1 VTSSLARVFGPW
13 VREVDARTLRVDA
26 LAGLLGAVLVLPQ
39 AIAFAAL
46 VGLPPSIALATA
58 VLPCIVAALFGS
70 SRHVMSGPTNAN
82 SLAIAAMLAPLAVVG
97 SPDYIQLVLVVTV
110 LVGLMQL
117 AIGAFKIGTLAHFIS
132 PAALRGFTGGA
143 ALLIAVHAL
152 KDLLGIVLPPG
163 RPAPEVLVLLVQR
176 ASQLNPA
183 ALVVGISTIGA
194 ALLLKRVWP
203 RSPHMLAGV
212 VVGGVVAAALAR
224 TVPGWQPVDV
234 VGIVPDAWPRW
245 QPPEFD
251 WRRLPELAGLAM
263 ALTIVSL
270 GQSFSIAKVLAAR
283 AGQHVDANREFVG
296 QGLSNVV
303 GGFFSCY
310 LSCGSLNR
318 SIPNLE
324 VGARTPLAAVF
335 SALWLLALVGVSAT
349 LLAAIPMAAV
359 SGLLLLVAWS
369 LLDVP
374 NWRRLWPLSRLE
386 FGIAGATLL
395 ATLAIPLEFAILFG
409 TLLSLAAYLWRTA
422 RPAMRTMGFDAP
434 APPGRSEGAV
444 RPFVIADDNPAALPE
459 CPQLKLLRMEGSVY
473 FGATQHVGDRLHA
486 LRSGPQPL
494 KERRAAPEVLD
505 PLGGRAGPGTGP
517 GGVQK
522 HLLVMAKSMN
532 FIDLAGD
539 ELWRNELRLRRKMGG
554 DLYFHRPRP
563 PVTELWQKSGFLAEM
578 GRDHV
583 FPDKRIAIATIVPK
597 LDQGICARCTVK
609 LFEEC
614 PRSEESLRDSSES
627 LVSGIRPGKAGS

>member
-1 VTSSLARVFGPW
+1 MKALGALFGPW
-13 VREVDARTLRVDA
+13 LHEVDARTLRVDA

-46 VGLPPSIALATA
+46 VGLPPSYALATA
-58 VLPCIVAALFGS
+58 VLPCAVAALFGS
-70 SRHVMSGPTNAN
+70 SRHVMSGPTNTN

-117 AIGAFKIGTLAHFIS
+117 AIGALKFGTLAHFIS

-163 RPAPEVLVLLVQR
+163 LSAPEVLLLLVQR
-176 ASQLNPA
+176 MPQLNPA
-183 ALVVGISTIGA
+183 ALAVGIGTIAA
-194 ALLLKRVWP
+194 ALLLKRMSP
-203 RSPHMLAGV
+203 RSPHMLAGL
-212 VVGGVVAAALAR
+212 VVGGLLAAALVRA
-224 TVPGWQPVDV
+224 VPGWQPVAV

-245 QPPEFD
+245 QPPDFD

-303 GGFFSCY
+303 GGFFSCF

-369 LLDVP
+369 LLDVT

-386 FGIAGATLL
+386 FGIALATLL

-422 RPAMRTMGFDAP
+422 RPAMRTMGFDTRDP
-434 APPGRSEGAV
+434 V
-444 RPFVIADDNPAALPE
+444 RPFVIADDNPRALPE

-486 LRSGPQPL
+486 LRGGPEP
-494 KERRAAPEVLD
+494 
-505 PLGGRAGPGTGP
+505 
-517 GGVQK
+517 QK

-539 ELWRNELRLRRKMGG
+539 DLWRDELRLRRKMGG

-563 PVTELWQKSGFLAEM
+563 PVTELWHKSGFLAEM

-614 PRSEESLRDSSES
+614 PPTTART
-627 LVSGIRPGKAGS
+627 P

>member
-1 VTSSLARVFGPW
+1 MGTLAKLFGPW
-13 VREVDARTLRVDA
+13 VREVDGRTLRIDV

-46 VGLPPSIALATA
+46 VGLPPSYALATA

-117 AIGAFKIGTLAHFIS
+117 AIGALKVGTLAHFIS

-163 RPAPEVLVLLVQR
+163 RPAPEVLTLLVQR
-176 ASQLNPA
+176 LPQFNPA
-183 ALVVGISTIGA
+183 ALVVGVGTIAA
-194 ALLLKRVWP
+194 ALLAKRLWP
-203 RSPHMLAGV
+203 RSPHMLAGMV
-212 VVGGVVAAALAR
+212 AGGLMAAALTR
-224 TVPGWQPVDV
+224 WSPGWDPVEV
-234 VGIVPDAWPRW
+234 VGIVPEAWPRW
-245 QPPEFD
+245 QPPAVEL
-251 WRRLPELAGLAM
+251 RRLPELAGLAV

-283 AGQHVDANREFVG
+283 SGQHVDANREFVG

-303 GGFFSCY
+303 GGFFSCF

-324 VGARTPLAAVF
+324 IGARTPLAAAF
-335 SALWLLALVGVSAT
+335 SALWLLALVAVSAT

-369 LLDVP
+369 LLDVT

-386 FGIAGATLL
+386 FGIALATLV
-395 ATLAIPLEFAILFG
+395 ATLAIPLASAILFG

-422 RPAMRTMGFDAP
+422 RPAMRTMGFDTP
-434 APPGRSEGAV
+434 APPGRSEGADRSAHARGMSDAPV
-444 RPFVIADDNPAALPE
+444 RPFVIADDNPNALPE

-473 FGATQHVGDRLHA
+473 FGATQHVGERLHA
-486 LRSGPQPL
+486 LREQP
-494 KERRAAPEVLD
+494 AP
-505 PLGGRAGPGTGP
+505 
-517 GGVQK
+517 QK

-539 ELWRNELRLRRKMGG
+539 DLWRDELRLRRKMGG

-563 PVTELWQKSGFLAEM
+563 PVTDLWQRSGFLAEM

-583 FPDKRIAIATIVPK
+583 FPDKRIAIATIVPM
-597 LDQGICARCTVK
+597 LDAGICARCTVK

-614 PRSEESLRDSSES
+614 PR
-627 LVSGIRPGKAGS
+627 

>member
-1 VTSSLARVFGPW
+1 MGTLAKLFGPW
-13 VREVDARTLRVDA
+13 VREVDGRTLRIDV

-46 VGLPPSIALATA
+46 VGLPPSYALATA

-117 AIGAFKIGTLAHFIS
+117 AIGALKVGTLAHFIS

-163 RPAPEVLVLLVQR
+163 RPAPEVLTLLVQR
-176 ASQLNPA
+176 LPQFNPA
-183 ALVVGISTIGA
+183 ALVVGVGTIAA
-194 ALLLKRVWP
+194 ALLAKRLWP
-203 RSPHMLAGV
+203 RSPHMLAGMV
-212 VVGGVVAAALAR
+212 AGGLMAAALTR
-224 TVPGWQPVDV
+224 WSPGWDPVEV
-234 VGIVPDAWPRW
+234 VGIVPEAWPRW
-245 QPPEFD
+245 QPPAVEL
-251 WRRLPELAGLAM
+251 RRLPELAGLAV

-283 AGQHVDANREFVG
+283 SGQHVDANREFVG

-303 GGFFSCY
+303 GGFFSCF

-324 VGARTPLAAVF
+324 IGARTPLAAAF
-335 SALWLLALVGVSAT
+335 SALWLLALVAVSAT

-369 LLDVP
+369 LLDVT

-386 FGIAGATLL
+386 FGIALATLV
-395 ATLAIPLEFAILFG
+395 ATLAIPLAFAILFG

-422 RPAMRTMGFDAP
+422 RPAMRTMGFDTP
-434 APPGRSEGAV
+434 APPGRSEGADRSAHARGMSDVPV
-444 RPFVIADDNPAALPE
+444 RPFVIADDNPNALPE

-473 FGATQHVGDRLHA
+473 FGATQHVGERLHA
-486 LRSGPQPL
+486 LREQP
-494 KERRAAPEVLD
+494 AP
-505 PLGGRAGPGTGP
+505 
-517 GGVQK
+517 QK

-539 ELWRNELRLRRKMGG
+539 DLWRDELRLRRKMGG

-563 PVTELWQKSGFLAEM
+563 PVTDLWQRSGFLAEM

-583 FPDKRIAIATIVPK
+583 FPDKRIAIATIVPM
-597 LDQGICARCTVK
+597 LDAGICARCTVK

-614 PRSEESLRDSSES
+614 PR
-627 LVSGIRPGKAGS
+627 

>member
-1 VTSSLARVFGPW
+1 LIEPASMGTLAKLFGPW
-13 VREVDARTLRVDA
+13 VHEIDGRTLRIDA

-46 VGLPPSIALATA
+46 VGLPPSYALATA

-117 AIGAFKIGTLAHFIS
+117 AIGALKVGTLAHFIS

-152 KDLLGIVLPPG
+152 KDLLGVVLPPG
-163 RPAPEVLVLLVQR
+163 RPAPEVLALLVQR
-176 ASQLNPA
+176 LPQFNPA
-183 ALVVGISTIGA
+183 ALTVGLGTIAA
-194 ALLLKRVWP
+194 ALLLKRLWP
-203 RSPHMLAGV
+203 RSPHMLAGM
-212 VVGGVVAAALAR
+212 VVGGLIAAALAR
-224 TVPGWQPVDV
+224 WSPGWHPVEV
-234 VGIVPDAWPRW
+234 VGLVPEAWPRW
-245 QPPEFD
+245 QVPEID
-251 WRRLPELAGLAM
+251 LRRLPELVGLAM

-283 AGQHVDANREFVG
+283 SGQHVDANREFVG

-324 VGARTPLAAVF
+324 IGARTPLAAVF
-335 SALWLLALVGVSAT
+335 SALWLLALVTVSAT
-349 LLAAIPMAAV
+349 MLAAIPMAAV

-369 LLDVP
+369 LLDVA

-386 FGIAGATLL
+386 FGIAGATLV

-409 TLLSLAAYLWRTA
+409 TMLSLAAYLWRTA
-422 RPAMRTMGFDAP
+422 RPAMRTMGFDTP
-434 APPGRSEGAV
+434 APPRRSEGASRGTHARTMPRDPV
-444 RPFVIADDNPAALPE
+444 RPFVIADDNPNALPE

-486 LRSGPQPL
+486 LREQP
-494 KERRAAPEVLD
+494 AP
-505 PLGGRAGPGTGP
+505 
-517 GGVQK
+517 QK

-539 ELWRNELRLRRKMGG
+539 DLWRDELRLRRKMGG

-563 PVTELWQKSGFLAEM
+563 PVTELWQRSGFLAEM

-583 FPDKRIAIATIVPK
+583 FPDKRIAIATIVPR
-597 LDQGICARCTVK
+597 LDAAICARCTVK

-614 PRSEESLRDSSES
+614 PR
-627 LVSGIRPGKAGS
+627 

>member
-1 VTSSLARVFGPW
+1 MGTLAKLFGPW
-13 VREVDARTLRVDA
+13 VREVDGRTLRIDV

-46 VGLPPSIALATA
+46 VGLPPSYALATA

-117 AIGAFKIGTLAHFIS
+117 AIGALKVGTLAHFIS

-163 RPAPEVLVLLVQR
+163 RPAPEVLTLLVQR
-176 ASQLNPA
+176 LPQFNPA
-183 ALVVGISTIGA
+183 ALVVGVGTIA
-194 ALLLKRVWP
+194 VALLAKRLWP
-203 RSPHMLAGV
+203 RSPHMLAGMV
-212 VVGGVVAAALAR
+212 AGGLMAAALTR
-224 TVPGWQPVDV
+224 WSPGWDPVEV
-234 VGIVPDAWPRW
+234 VGIVPEAWPRW
-245 QPPEFD
+245 QPPAVEL
-251 WRRLPELAGLAM
+251 RRLPELAGLAV

-283 AGQHVDANREFVG
+283 SGQHVDANREFVG

-303 GGFFSCY
+303 GGFFSCF

-324 VGARTPLAAVF
+324 IGARTPLAAAF
-335 SALWLLALVGVSAT
+335 SALWLLALVAVSAT

-369 LLDVP
+369 LLDVT
-374 NWRRLWPLSRLE
+374 NWRRLWALSRLE
-386 FGIAGATLL
+386 FGIALATLV
-395 ATLAIPLEFAILFG
+395 ATLAIPLAFAILFG

-422 RPAMRTMGFDAP
+422 RPAMRTMGFDTP
-434 APPGRSEGAV
+434 APPGRSEGADRSAHARGMSDAPV
-444 RPFVIADDNPAALPE
+444 RPFVIADDNPNALPE

-473 FGATQHVGDRLHA
+473 FGATQHVGERLHA
-486 LRSGPQPL
+486 LREQP
-494 KERRAAPEVLD
+494 AP
-505 PLGGRAGPGTGP
+505 
-517 GGVQK
+517 QK

-539 ELWRNELRLRRKMGG
+539 DLWRDELRLRRKMGG

-563 PVTELWQKSGFLAEM
+563 PVTDLWQRSGFLAEM

-583 FPDKRIAIATIVPK
+583 FPDKRIAIATIVPM
-597 LDQGICARCTVK
+597 LDAGICARCTVK

-614 PRSEESLRDSSES
+614 PR
-627 LVSGIRPGKAGS
+627 

>member
-1 VTSSLARVFGPW
+1 MGTLAKLFGPW
-13 VREVDARTLRVDA
+13 VREVDGRTLRIDV

-46 VGLPPSIALATA
+46 VGLPPSYALATA

-117 AIGAFKIGTLAHFIS
+117 AIGALKVGTLAHFIS

-163 RPAPEVLVLLVQR
+163 RPAPEVLTLLVQR
-176 ASQLNPA
+176 LPQFNPA
-183 ALVVGISTIGA
+183 ALVVGVGTIAA
-194 ALLLKRVWP
+194 ALLAKRLWP
-203 RSPHMLAGV
+203 RSPHMLAGMV
-212 VVGGVVAAALAR
+212 AGGLMAAALTR
-224 TVPGWQPVDV
+224 WSPGWDPVEV
-234 VGIVPDAWPRW
+234 VGIVPEAWPRW
-245 QPPEFD
+245 QPPAVEL
-251 WRRLPELAGLAM
+251 RRLPELAGLAV

-283 AGQHVDANREFVG
+283 SGQHVDANREFVG

-303 GGFFSCY
+303 GGFFSCF

-324 VGARTPLAAVF
+324 IGARTPLAAAF
-335 SALWLLALVGVSAT
+335 SALWLLALVAVSAT

-369 LLDVP
+369 LLDVT
-374 NWRRLWPLSRLE
+374 NWRRLWALSRLE
-386 FGIAGATLL
+386 FGIALATLV
-395 ATLAIPLEFAILFG
+395 ATLAIPLAFAILFG

-422 RPAMRTMGFDAP
+422 RPAMRTMGFDTP
-434 APPGRSEGAV
+434 APPGRSEGADRSAHARGMSDAPV
-444 RPFVIADDNPAALPE
+444 RPFVIADDNPNALPE

-473 FGATQHVGDRLHA
+473 FGATQHVGERLHA
-486 LRSGPQPL
+486 LREQP
-494 KERRAAPEVLD
+494 AP
-505 PLGGRAGPGTGP
+505 
-517 GGVQK
+517 QK

-539 ELWRNELRLRRKMGG
+539 DLWRDELRLRRKMGG

-563 PVTELWQKSGFLAEM
+563 PVTDLWQRSGFLAEM

-583 FPDKRIAIATIVPK
+583 FPDKRIAIATIVPM
-597 LDQGICARCTVK
+597 LDAGICARCTVK

-614 PRSEESLRDSSES
+614 PR
-627 LVSGIRPGKAGS
+627 

>member
-1 VTSSLARVFGPW
+1 MTALAALFGPW
-13 VREVDARTLRVDA
+13 VHEVDGRTLRVDA

-46 VGLPPSIALATA
+46 VGLPPSYALATA

-70 SRHVMSGPTNAN
+70 SRHVMSGPTTAN
-82 SLAIAAMLAPLAVVG
+82 SLAIAAMLAPLALVG
-97 SPDYIQLVLVVTV
+97 SPDYIQLVLLVTV

-117 AIGAFKIGTLAHFIS
+117 AIGAFKVGTLAHFIS

-152 KDLLGIVLPPG
+152 KDLLGIELPPG
-163 RPAPEVLVLLVQR
+163 RPAPEVLLLLVQR
-176 ASQLNPA
+176 ASQVNPA
-183 ALVVGISTIGA
+183 ALIVGASTVAA

-212 VVGGVVAAALAR
+212 VVGGLVAAGLAR
-224 TVPGWQPVDV
+224 TVSGWQPVAV

-245 QPPEFD
+245 QPPDFD

-296 QGLSNVV
+296 QGLSNLV

-318 SIPNLE
+318 SVPNLE

-335 SALWLLALVGVSAT
+335 SALWLLALVALSAT

-386 FGIAGATLL
+386 SGIALATLL

-422 RPAMRTMGFDAP
+422 RPAMRTMGFDT
-434 APPGRSEGAV
+434 RDHV
-444 RPFVIADDNPAALPE
+444 RPFVIADDNHAALPE
-459 CPQLKLLRMEGSVY
+459 CPQLKMLRMEGSVY

-486 LRSGPQPL
+486 LRSGRQP
-494 KERRAAPEVLD
+494 
-505 PLGGRAGPGTGP
+505 
-517 GGVQK
+517 QK

-539 ELWRNELRLRRKMGG
+539 DLWREELRLRRKMGG

-563 PVTELWQKSGFLAEM
+563 PVTELWHRSGFLAEM

-614 PRSEESLRDSSES
+614 PGAEESLRD
-627 LVSGIRPGKAGS
+627 

>member
-1 VTSSLARVFGPW
+1 LIEPASMGTLAKLFGPW
-13 VREVDARTLRVDA
+13 VHEIDGRTLRIDA

-46 VGLPPSIALATA
+46 VGLPPSYALATA

-117 AIGAFKIGTLAHFIS
+117 AIGALKVGTLAHFIS

-163 RPAPEVLVLLVQR
+163 RPAPEVLALLVQR
-176 ASQLNPA
+176 LPQFNPA
-183 ALVVGISTIGA
+183 ALIVGLGTIAA
-194 ALLLKRVWP
+194 ALLLKRLWP
-203 RSPHMLAGV
+203 RSPHMLAGM
-212 VVGGVVAAALAR
+212 VVGGLIAAALAR
-224 TVPGWQPVDV
+224 WSPGWHPVEV
-234 VGIVPDAWPRW
+234 VGLVPEAWPRW
-245 QPPEFD
+245 QVPEID
-251 WRRLPELAGLAM
+251 LRRLPELVGLAM

-283 AGQHVDANREFVG
+283 SGQHVDANREFVG

-324 VGARTPLAAVF
+324 IGARTPLAAVF
-335 SALWLLALVGVSAT
+335 SALWLLALVTVSAT
-349 LLAAIPMAAV
+349 MLAAIPMAAV

-369 LLDVP
+369 LLDVA

-386 FGIAGATLL
+386 FGIAGATLV

-409 TLLSLAAYLWRTA
+409 TMLSLAAYLWRTA
-422 RPAMRTMGFDAP
+422 RPAMRTMGFDTP
-434 APPGRSEGAV
+434 APPRRSEGASRGAHARSMPDDPV
-444 RPFVIADDNPAALPE
+444 RPFVIADDNPNALPE

-486 LRSGPQPL
+486 LREQP
-494 KERRAAPEVLD
+494 AP
-505 PLGGRAGPGTGP
+505 
-517 GGVQK
+517 QK

-539 ELWRNELRLRRKMGG
+539 DLWRDELRLRRKMGG

-563 PVTELWQKSGFLAEM
+563 PVTELWQRSGFLAEM

-583 FPDKRIAIATIVPK
+583 FPDKRIAIATIVPR
-597 LDQGICARCTVK
+597 LDAAICARCTVK

-614 PRSEESLRDSSES
+614 PR
-627 LVSGIRPGKAGS
+627 

>member
-1 VTSSLARVFGPW
+1 MSTLARLFGPW
-13 VREVDARTLRVDA
+13 VHEVSGRTLRIDA

-46 VGLPPSIALATA
+46 AGLPPSYGLATA
-58 VLPCIVAALFGS
+58 VLPCIVAALAGS

-97 SPDYIQLVLVVTV
+97 SPQYIQLVLVVTV

-117 AIGAFKIGTLAHFIS
+117 AIGALRLGTLAHFIS

-152 KDLLGIVLPPG
+152 KDLLGVALPAG
-163 RPAPEVLVLLVQR
+163 RSAIEVLRLLAER
-176 ASQLNPA
+176 AAQLNPA
-183 ALVVGISTIGA
+183 AVIVGLATIAA

-203 RSPHMLAGV
+203 RAPHMLVGV
-212 VVGGVVAAALAR
+212 VVGTVVAALLAR
-224 TVPGWQPVDV
+224 MAHGWPPVAV
-234 VGIVPDAWPRW
+234 VGQVPEAWPRW
-245 QPPEFD
+245 QPPALD
-251 WRRLPELAGLAM
+251 WARLPELAGLAI

-283 AGQHVDANREFVG
+283 SGHYVDANREFVG

-324 VGARTPLAAVF
+324 VGARTPLAAVC
-335 SALWLLALVGVSAT
+335 SALWLLALVALSAT
-349 LLAAIPMAAV
+349 ALAAIPMAAV
-359 SGLLLLVAWS
+359 SGLLLLVAWA

-374 NWRRLWPLSRLE
+374 GWRRLWGLSQLE
-386 FGIAGATLL
+386 FGIALATLL
-395 ATLAIPLEFAILFG
+395 ATLAIRLELAILFG

-422 RPAMRTMGFDAP
+422 RPAMRTMGFDTP
-434 APPGRSEGAV
+434 ALHGRSEGAERSAHARRIPNDPD
-444 RPFVIADDNPAALPE
+444 RPFVIVDDNPAALPE

-473 FGATQHVGDRLHA
+473 FGATQHVGERLHELRA
-486 LRSGPQPL
+486 LPL
-494 KERRAAPEVLD
+494 P
-505 PLGGRAGPGTGP
+505 
-517 GGVQK
+517 QK

-532 FIDLAGD
+532 FIDVAGD
-539 ELWRNELRLRRKMGG
+539 ELWRDEMRLRRKMGG

-563 PVTELWQKSGFLAEM
+563 PVLALWEKSGFLDEM

-597 LDQGICARCTVK
+597 LDQGICARCPVK
-609 LFEEC
+609 LFDEC
-614 PRSEESLRDSSES
+614 PR
-627 LVSGIRPGKAGS
+627 

>member
-1 VTSSLARVFGPW
+1 MSALARLFPW
-13 VREVDARTLRVDA
+13 VREVDGRVLRTDA

-46 VGLPPSIALATA
+46 AGLPPSYGLATA

-82 SLAIAAMLAPLAVVG
+82 SLVLAAMLAPLAVVG
-97 SPDYIQLVLVVTV
+97 SPGYIQLVLVVTV
-110 LVGLMQL
+110 LVGVMQL
-117 AIGAFKIGTLAHFIS
+117 AIGALRLGTLAHFIS

-152 KDLLGIVLPPG
+152 KDLLGIVLPAG
-163 RPAPEVLVLLVQR
+163 RSALEVLAQLVQR
-176 ASQLNPA
+176 AWQFNPA
-183 ALVVGISTIGA
+183 ALAVGVATVA
-194 ALLLKRVWP
+194 VALGVRRLWP
-203 RSPHMLAGV
+203 RAPHMLMGMLAG
-212 VVGGVVAAALAR
+212 GLMAAALAR
-224 TVPGWQPVDV
+224 WAHGWHPVEV
-234 VGIVPDAWPRW
+234 VGVVPDAWPRW
-245 QPPEFD
+245 QPPELD

-263 ALTIVSL
+263 ALTIVAL
-270 GQSFSIAKVLAAR
+270 GQSFSIAKVLASR
-283 AGQHVDANREFVG
+283 SGQYVDANREFVG
-296 QGLSNVV
+296 QGLSNIV

-324 VGARTPLAAVF
+324 LGARTPLASVS
-335 SALWLLALVGVSAT
+335 SALWLLALVALSAT

-374 NWRRLWPLSRLE
+374 NWKRLRALSLLE
-386 FGIAGATLL
+386 FGIAAATLV
-395 ATLAIPLEFAILFG
+395 ATLAIRLELAILFG

-422 RPAMRTMGFDAP
+422 RPAMRTMGFDTRAP
-434 APPGRSEGAV
+434 G
-444 RPFVIADDNPAALPE
+444 RPFVIADDNPRALPE

-473 FGATQHVGDRLHA
+473 FGATQHVGERLHV
-486 LRSGPQPL
+486 LRAQAEP
-494 KERRAAPEVLD
+494 
-505 PLGGRAGPGTGP
+505 
-517 GGVQK
+517 QK

-539 ELWRNELRLRRKMGG
+539 DLWRDELRLRRKMGG

-563 PVTELWQKSGFLAEM
+563 PVMEQWQRSGFLDEM
-578 GRDHV
+578 GRDHI
-583 FPDKRIAIATIVPK
+583 FPDKRFAIATIVPK
-597 LDQGICARCTVK
+597 LDLAICSRCTVK

-614 PRSEESLRDSSES
+614 PR
-627 LVSGIRPGKAGS
+627 

>member
-1 VTSSLARVFGPW
+1 MGTLARLFGPW
-13 VREVDARTLRVDA
+13 VREIDGRTLRIDA

-46 VGLPPSIALATA
+46 AGLPPSYALATA
-58 VLPCIVAALFGS
+58 VLPCAVAALFGS
-70 SRHVMSGPTNAN
+70 SRHVMSGPTNTN

-117 AIGAFKIGTLAHFIS
+117 AIGALKLGTLAHFIS

-143 ALLIAVHAL
+143 ALLIAVHAS

-163 RPAPEVLVLLVQR
+163 LPAPEVLALLVQR
-176 ASQLNPA
+176 LPQFNAA
-183 ALVVGISTIGA
+183 ALTVGLGTIA
-194 ALLLKRVWP
+194 VALLLKRLWP
-203 RSPHMLAGV
+203 RSPHMLAGM
-212 VVGGVVAAALAR
+212 VVGGLLAAALTR
-224 TVPGWQPVDV
+224 WSPGWHPVEV
-234 VGIVPDAWPRW
+234 VGIVPEAWPRW
-245 QPPEFD
+245 QLPEIEM
-251 WRRLPELAGLAM
+251 RRLPELAGLAM

-283 AGQHVDANREFVG
+283 SGQHVDANREFVG

-324 VGARTPLAAVF
+324 IGARTPLAAVF
-335 SALWLLALVGVSAT
+335 SALWLLALVTVSAT
-349 LLAAIPMAAV
+349 LLASIPMAAV

-369 LLDVP
+369 LLDVA

-386 FGIAGATLL
+386 FGIALATLL

-422 RPAMRTMGFDAP
+422 RPAMRTMGFDTP
-434 APPGRSEGAV
+434 APLGRSEGADRSAQASRMPDDPV
-444 RPFVIADDNPAALPE
+444 RPFVIADDNPNALPE

-486 LRSGPQPL
+486 LREQP
-494 KERRAAPEVLD
+494 AP
-505 PLGGRAGPGTGP
+505 
-517 GGVQK
+517 QK

-539 ELWRNELRLRRKMGG
+539 DLWRDELRLRRKMGG

-563 PVTELWQKSGFLAEM
+563 PVTELWERSGFLAEM

-583 FPDKRIAIATIVPK
+583 FPDKRIAIATIVPR
-597 LDQGICARCTVK
+597 LDAGICARCTVK

-614 PRSEESLRDSSES
+614 PR
-627 LVSGIRPGKAGS
+627 

>member
-1 VTSSLARVFGPW
+1 MTALAKLFGPW
-13 VREVDARTLRVDA
+13 VLELDGRTLRVDA
-26 LAGLLGAVLVLPQ
+26 MAGLLGAVLVLPQ

-46 VGLPPSIALATA
+46 VGLPPSYALATA

-117 AIGAFKIGTLAHFIS
+117 AIGALRLGTLAHFIS

-143 ALLIAVHAL
+143 ALLIGVHAL
-152 KDLLGIVLPPG
+152 KDLLGIALPAG
-163 RPAPEVLVLLVQR
+163 RSAADVLLLLSER
-176 ASQLNPA
+176 AAQFNPA
-183 ALVVGISTIGA
+183 ALAVGASTIAA
-194 ALLLKRVWP
+194 ALLLKRLWP
-203 RSPHMLAGV
+203 RSPHMLAGM
-212 VVGGVVAAALAR
+212 VVGGVVAASLA
-224 TVPGWQPVDV
+224 TLAHGWRPVDV
-234 VGIVPDAWPRW
+234 VGLVPDAWPRW
-245 QPPEFD
+245 QPPEVD
-251 WRRLPELAGLAM
+251 WRRLPELAGLAI

-283 AGQHVDANREFVG
+283 SGQHVDANREFVG

-318 SIPNLE
+318 SVPNLE
-324 VGARTPLAAVF
+324 VGARTPLAAVC
-335 SALWLLALVGVSAT
+335 SALWLLALVAASAT

-374 NWRRLWPLSRLE
+374 NWRRLWLLSRLE
-386 FGIAGATLL
+386 FGIALATLL
-395 ATLAIPLEFAILFG
+395 ATLAIRLELAILFG

-422 RPAMRTMGFDAP
+422 RPAMRTMGFDTP
-434 APPGRSEGAV
+434 ASPGRSEDADRSAQARRIADAPA
-444 RPFVIADDNPAALPE
+444 RPFVIVDDNPNALPE

-473 FGATQHVGDRLHA
+473 FGATQHVGERLHA
-486 LRSGPQPL
+486 LRAMPQP
-494 KERRAAPEVLD
+494 
-505 PLGGRAGPGTGP
+505 
-517 GGVQK
+517 QK

-539 ELWRNELRLRRKMGG
+539 ELWRDELHARRRIGG

-563 PVTELWQKSGFLAEM
+563 PVTELWGKSGFLDEM

-583 FPDKRIAIATIVPK
+583 FPDKRIAIATIVPL
-597 LDQGICARCTVK
+597 LDKDICARCPVK
-609 LFEEC
+609 LFDEC
-614 PRSEESLRDSSES
+614 PR
-627 LVSGIRPGKAGS
+627 

>member
-1 VTSSLARVFGPW
+1 MGTLAKLFGPW
-13 VREVDARTLRVDA
+13 VREVDGRTLRIDV

-46 VGLPPSIALATA
+46 VGLPPSYALATA

-117 AIGAFKIGTLAHFIS
+117 AIGALKVGTLAHFIS

-163 RPAPEVLVLLVQR
+163 RPAPEVLTLLVQR
-176 ASQLNPA
+176 LPQFNPA
-183 ALVVGISTIGA
+183 ALVVGVGTIA
-194 ALLLKRVWP
+194 VALLAKRLWP
-203 RSPHMLAGV
+203 RSPHMLAGMV
-212 VVGGVVAAALAR
+212 AGGLMAAALTR
-224 TVPGWQPVDV
+224 WSPGWDPVEV
-234 VGIVPDAWPRW
+234 VGIVPEAWPRW
-245 QPPEFD
+245 QPPAVEL
-251 WRRLPELAGLAM
+251 RRLPELAGLAV

-283 AGQHVDANREFVG
+283 SGQHVDANREFVG

-303 GGFFSCY
+303 GGFFSCF

-324 VGARTPLAAVF
+324 IGARTPLAAVF
-335 SALWLLALVGVSAT
+335 SALWLLALVAVSAT

-369 LLDVP
+369 LLDVT
-374 NWRRLWPLSRLE
+374 NWRRLWALSRLE
-386 FGIAGATLL
+386 FGIALATLV
-395 ATLAIPLEFAILFG
+395 ATLAIPLAFAILFG

-422 RPAMRTMGFDAP
+422 RPAMRTMGFDTP
-434 APPGRSEGAV
+434 APPGRSEGADRSAHARGMSDAPV
-444 RPFVIADDNPAALPE
+444 RPFVIADDNPNALPE

-473 FGATQHVGDRLHA
+473 FGATQHVGERLHA
-486 LRSGPQPL
+486 LREQP
-494 KERRAAPEVLD
+494 AP
-505 PLGGRAGPGTGP
+505 
-517 GGVQK
+517 QK

-539 ELWRNELRLRRKMGG
+539 DLWRDELRLRRKMGG

-563 PVTELWQKSGFLAEM
+563 PVTDLWQRSGFLAEM

-583 FPDKRIAIATIVPK
+583 FPDKRIAIATIVPM
-597 LDQGICARCTVK
+597 LDAGICARCTVK

-614 PRSEESLRDSSES
+614 PR
-627 LVSGIRPGKAGS
+627 

>member
-1 VTSSLARVFGPW
+1 MGTLAKLFGPW
-13 VREVDARTLRVDA
+13 VREVDGRTLRIDV

-46 VGLPPSIALATA
+46 VGLPPSYALATA

-117 AIGAFKIGTLAHFIS
+117 GIGALRLGTLAHFIS

-163 RPAPEVLVLLVQR
+163 RPAPEVLTLLVQR
-176 ASQLNPA
+176 LPQFNPA
-183 ALVVGISTIGA
+183 ALVVGVGTIAA
-194 ALLLKRVWP
+194 ALLAKRLWP
-203 RSPHMLAGV
+203 RSPHMLAGMV
-212 VVGGVVAAALAR
+212 AGGLMAAALTR
-224 TVPGWQPVDV
+224 WSPGWDPVEV
-234 VGIVPDAWPRW
+234 VGIVPEAWPRW
-245 QPPEFD
+245 QPPAIEL
-251 WRRLPELAGLAM
+251 RRLPELAGLAV

-283 AGQHVDANREFVG
+283 SGQHVDANREFVG

-303 GGFFSCY
+303 GGFFSCF

-324 VGARTPLAAVF
+324 IGARTPLAAVF
-335 SALWLLALVGVSAT
+335 SALWLLALVAVSAT

-369 LLDVP
+369 LLDVT
-374 NWRRLWPLSRLE
+374 NWRRLWALSRLE
-386 FGIAGATLL
+386 FGIALATLV
-395 ATLAIPLEFAILFG
+395 ATLAIPLAFAILFG

-422 RPAMRTMGFDAP
+422 RPAMRTMGFATP
-434 APPGRSEGAV
+434 APPGRSEGADRSAHARGMSDAPV
-444 RPFVIADDNPAALPE
+444 RPFVIADDNPNALPE

-473 FGATQHVGDRLHA
+473 FGATQHVGERLHA
-486 LRSGPQPL
+486 LREQP
-494 KERRAAPEVLD
+494 AP
-505 PLGGRAGPGTGP
+505 
-517 GGVQK
+517 QK

-539 ELWRNELRLRRKMGG
+539 DLWRDELRLRRKMGG

-563 PVTELWQKSGFLAEM
+563 PVTDLWQRSGFLAEM

-583 FPDKRIAIATIVPK
+583 FPDKRIAIATIVPM
-597 LDQGICARCTVK
+597 LDAGICARCTVK

-614 PRSEESLRDSSES
+614 PR
-627 LVSGIRPGKAGS
+627 